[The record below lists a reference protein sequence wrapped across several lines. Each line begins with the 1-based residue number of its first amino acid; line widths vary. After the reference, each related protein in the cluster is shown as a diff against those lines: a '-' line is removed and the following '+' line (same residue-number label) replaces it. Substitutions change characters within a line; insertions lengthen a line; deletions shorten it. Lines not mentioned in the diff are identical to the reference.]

1 MFNPPILTGTDVAT
15 LRQELQTALQ
25 DIARE
30 QAQQNEYYALKP
42 LYAEPKRIIEG
53 MAVVADGTVWNPG
66 SGAGEY
72 IYLNGSWRPNTSETG
87 WRDLVGDIRVQDIG
101 SAAAPAWSVYQG
113 NIKAWEFPASG
124 GAATREVFLVYH
136 IDHDYKPGSDFHI
149 HAHWSCAAGAT
160 GNVKWYF
167 EIMYAKG
174 HNQAAFPAAVTSSVV
189 QAASATA
196 YQHMV
201 AEVQMSA
208 ASPSAAQVDSDLLEV
223 DGILLVRAYR
233 NRDDAADT
241 CNQSVFLH
249 TVDIHYQTDRTATI
263 NKAPNFYGV

>member
-1 MFNPPILTGTDVAT
+1 MTIVYRSVKGVDLVPSEVDGNFADLDT
-15 LRQELQTALQ
+15 RTA
-25 DIARE
+25 A
-30 QAQQNEYYALKP
+30 
-42 LYAEPKRIIEG
+42 
-53 MAVVADGTVWNPG
+53 
-66 SGAGEY
+66 
-72 IYLNGSWRPNTSETG
+72 G
-87 WRDLVGDIRVQDIG
+87 WRDMVCGLETR
-101 SAAAPAWSVYQG
+101 
-113 NIKAWEFPASG
+113 SG
-124 GAATREVFLVYH
+124 PTQPVLQNFRNGIYLFAFSPDNLQEAFATAH

-196 YQHMV
+196 YRHMV

-233 NRDDAADT
+233 NRDDVADT